1 MNHEAISRL
10 ITEQIDSPVSVKLFF
25 FAYLN
30 RIEIVKAN
38 KTPSSKI
45 MVWKE
50 KIGKLGYYKDFPL
63 LWRTFMTS
71 LKLSLS
77 QDNSIISLAN
87 LKQRKNGEEKEK
99 IVRYV
104 NLCLHLRRRMGFKD
118 SCLTSSLLL
127 CHLLRQNGINAH
139 INFSAKKDTERMEGH
154 CWVSVGEEKI
164 VSDYT
169 LIFKYP

>member
-1 MNHEAISRL
+1 M
-10 ITEQIDSPVSVKLFF
+10 
-25 FAYLN
+25 
-30 RIEIVKAN
+30 
-38 KTPSSKI
+38 I

-50 KIGKLGYYKDFPL
+50 KIRKLRYYKDFPL
-63 LWRTFMTS
+63 LWRTFFLS
-71 LKLSLS
+71 LKVSLS
-77 QDNSIISLAN
+77 QNSSFISLAN
-87 LKQRKNGEEKEK
+87 PRQKKNAEEKEK
-99 IVRYV
+99 IVRYA

-127 CHLLRQNGINAH
+127 CNLLRQNGINAH
-139 INFSAKKDTERMEGH
+139 INFSAKKDTEKMEGH